1 MTLKEA
7 QQLIA
12 VAVAESAETDRAYYA
27 SCKARD
33 VALAA
38 FCDNHNK
45 VRAARD
51 TYLQLLEELTT
62 AAGAQ

>member
-27 SCKARD
+27 ICKQRD
-33 VALAA
+33 VALVA

-62 AAGAQ
+62 TVGAQ

>member
-12 VAVAESAETDRAYYA
+12 VAVAEAEETDRAYYA
-27 SCKARD
+27 ICRARD

-38 FCDNHNK
+38 FCDGHIK